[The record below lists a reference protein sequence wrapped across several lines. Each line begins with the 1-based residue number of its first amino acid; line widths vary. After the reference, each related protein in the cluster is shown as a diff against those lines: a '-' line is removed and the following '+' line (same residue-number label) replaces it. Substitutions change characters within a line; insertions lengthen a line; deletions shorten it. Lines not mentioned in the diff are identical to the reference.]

1 MSEKSA
7 TDDEPTKLDKEPAE
21 TEAEAEA
28 GEKAVEEAVDEA
40 VDEAEA
46 PTGNP
51 LSSE

>member
-21 TEAEAEA
+21 AEAEA
-28 GEKAVEEAVDEA
+28 GEKAVEEGVDEA